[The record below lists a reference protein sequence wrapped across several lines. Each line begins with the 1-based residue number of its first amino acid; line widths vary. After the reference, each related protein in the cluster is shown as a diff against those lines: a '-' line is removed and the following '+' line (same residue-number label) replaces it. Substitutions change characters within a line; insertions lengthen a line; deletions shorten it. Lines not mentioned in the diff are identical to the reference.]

1 MLDSIAPDTFV
12 NELAFWQSTLPSPK
26 IDGHKYSRGH
36 ALVVSGGRSFTGA
49 ARLAAKAALR
59 AALDLSLSRARAT
72 RCRST
77 PPLLTSVMVRPSDGP
92 PGLAQ
97 LLADARKNAVALGP
111 GLGVGEATCALVET
125 ALAESASPRGAV
137 LDADALTSFGSAPE
151 RLQRA
156 IAAAPGPVVLT
167 PHAGEFARL
176 FRSERAPNED
186 AERPLSKL
194 DRARAAAR
202 QTGAIVLFKGP
213 DTVIAAPD
221 GRAVV
226 SAGASPWLATAGS
239 GDVLTGMIAGLLAQG
254 MAGFAAACCADWMH
268 ARAARIFG
276 PGLIADDIIDT
287 LPTVWRELSRK

>member
-12 NELAFWQSTLPSPK
+12 NEPAFWQSTLPLPK
-26 IDGHKYSRGH
+26 VDGHKYSRGH

-59 AALDLSLSRARAT
+59 AGAGLVTLASPSDALSVNAAA
-72 RCRST
+72 
-77 PPLLTSVMVRPSDGP
+77 LTSVMVRPSDGP

-137 LDADALTSFGSAPE
+137 LDADALTSFASAPE

-268 ARAARIFG
+268 ARAAGIFG

-287 LPTVWRELSRK
+287 LPAVWRELSRK